1 MEVSETGVDN
11 KSRNMSFPLSGA
23 MAIGNPVGAV
33 VQLSCQKLL
42 VI

>member
-11 KSRNMSFPLSGA
+11 KSRNMSFLLSGA
-23 MAIGNPVGAV
+23 HTIGKPVGAV
-33 VQLSCQKLL
+33 VQLSSPELL